1 MVERENKN
9 RGLFLGIAAGALIV
23 GMALTYHYFFSDAAD
38 EEEENAHSL

>member
-1 MVERENKN
+1 MAQSENKN
-9 RGLFLGIAAGALIV
+9 KGLYLGIAAGALIV